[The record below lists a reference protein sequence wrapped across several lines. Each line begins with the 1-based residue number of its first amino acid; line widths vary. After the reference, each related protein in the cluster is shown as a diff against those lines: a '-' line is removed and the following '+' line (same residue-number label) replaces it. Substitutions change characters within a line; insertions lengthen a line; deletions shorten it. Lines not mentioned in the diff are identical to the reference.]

1 MSHSLV
7 KKKALPAIAAGI
19 AAIAISAL
27 ALTGCGGQSQEDKT
41 ITVAASPT
49 PHAQILN
56 ETVKGQ
62 LEKEGYTLEVKEFT
76 DYVQPNTVTEEGE
89 VDANYFQHG
98 PYLENFNKEQGTHL
112 ISVASVHFEPMGI
125 YAGKTSSLDNLK
137 NGAIVAVPND
147 ATNEA
152 RALLLLQDQGLIT
165 LADGAGVEATTKDIV
180 SNPKNLEIKELEA
193 AAVPTVIEDVD
204 IAVINGNYAQ
214 SAGLEVSK
222 ALASESADSLAAKTY
237 ANILVVAEDT
247 KDSERPRL
255 LPQLSPRTRRA
266 TTSTTPSV
274 ALSWP
279 SSKTCPQSQR
289 KNAAPVHSPGRHF
302 YCTRQR
308 AQQRSRSVIS
318 SATVFHP
325 TDILQLDRDKPIR
338 GAGELD
344 KIGIVGIFRREG
356 DLDTGIGPDLV
367 VPHDTTRGLLLDV
380 NRLGELLLDG
390 SRNESLTQRL
400 VFEGDFGKRCAINV
414 LVTLSRFLHVSLRL
428 GKGDGAV
435 RPVFLGHFFDD
446 AREFG
451 NDFFTR
457 CLHGTL
463 KEPIGN
469 EPALLPCYFALLIL
483 KRHVHGMAVDKRVG
497 RDLLRRVG

>member
-27 ALTGCGGQSQEDKT
+27 TLTGCGGQSQEDKT

-112 ISVASVHFEPMGI
+112 VSVASVHFEPMGI

-237 ANILVVAEDT
+237 ANILVVAEDN
-247 KDSERPRL
+247 KDSEKTKAL
-255 LPQLSPRTRRA
+255 AAALTSDETRDYINN
-266 TTSTTPSV
+266 T
-274 ALSWP
+274 
-279 SSKTCPQSQR
+279 
-289 KNAAPVHSPGRHF
+289 
-302 YCTRQR
+302 
-308 AQQRSRSVIS
+308 
-318 SATVFHP
+318 
-325 TDILQLDRDKPIR
+325 
-338 GAGELD
+338 
-344 KIGIVGIFRREG
+344 
-356 DLDTGIGPDLV
+356 
-367 VPHDTTRGLLLDV
+367 
-380 NRLGELLLDG
+380 
-390 SRNESLTQRL
+390 
-400 VFEGDFGKRCAINV
+400 FG
-414 LVTLSRFLHVSLRL
+414 
-428 GKGDGAV
+428 GAV
-435 RPVFLGHFFDD
+435 VAVF
-446 AREFG
+446 
-451 NDFFTR
+451 
-457 CLHGTL
+457 
-463 KEPIGN
+463 
-469 EPALLPCYFALLIL
+469 
-483 KRHVHGMAVDKRVG
+483 
-497 RDLLRRVG
+497 